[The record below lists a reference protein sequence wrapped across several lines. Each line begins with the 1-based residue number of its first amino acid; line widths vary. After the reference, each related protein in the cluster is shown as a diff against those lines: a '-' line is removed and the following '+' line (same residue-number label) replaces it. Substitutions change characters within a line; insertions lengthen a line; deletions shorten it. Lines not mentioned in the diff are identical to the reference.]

1 MRIQDG
7 KAVELGSN
15 RALRTIPLCFVAL
28 GFACGMVLPP
38 LLAQASPQVQQTP
51 ATATSPAATGRSG
64 GEAAAIQSRSANA
77 EVPDWQVAA
86 GGHKTFDVVSV
97 KPNNTPQG
105 PGTVNSNVPLGP
117 QNLFT
122 PTGGL
127 FTTQNWPVLQYIV
140 FAYKLTP
147 QQTDSIRSQ
156 LPKWSTSDRYDIQA
170 RAAGNPTKDEY
181 RLMMQALLTDRF
193 KLALHRETKQQP
205 VLALVLDKPGKLGP
219 HLQLHPPDQPC
230 PTTVPTGGGPIPT
243 IAGGFPEPC
252 GAFGGWPSTT
262 NPGQITAGARNMPM
276 SMVATTFSI
285 SQISGADKPVI
296 DRTGLTGNY
305 DFVFT
310 FSPQLPPGGDFQAD
324 PNGPTFLEAIKD
336 QLGLKLEQQT
346 GPVDSIVIDHIEQ
359 PSEN

>member
-1 MRIQDG
+1 
-7 KAVELGSN
+7 LCL
-15 RALRTIPLCFVAL
+15 ALFA
-28 GFACGMVLPP
+28 FACGAVIPQVA
-38 LLAQASPQVQQTP
+38 AQGSPQAQTP
-51 ATATSPAATGRSG
+51 ATGAASTAATGQPPATQSPAASSD
-64 GEAAAIQSRSANA
+64 ES
-77 EVPDWQVAA
+77 DWEIAA
-86 GGHKTFDVVSV
+86 GGRKSFDVASV
-97 KPNNTPQG
+97 KQNNTPQG
-105 PGTVNSNVPLGP
+105 PGTVHSNVPLGP

-127 FTTQNWPVLQYIV
+127 FTTQNFPVLQYII

-147 QQTDSIRSQ
+147 NQTDSIRTQ
-156 LPKWSTSDRYDIQA
+156 LPKWATSDRYDIEA
-170 RAAGNPTKDEY
+170 RAVGNPTKDQY
-181 RLMMQALLTDRF
+181 RLMMQDLLAARF
-193 KLALHRETKQQP
+193 KLALHHETKQQP

-219 HLQLHPPDQPC
+219 HLQLHPLDQPC

-252 GAFGGWPSTT
+252 GAFGAWPSTS
-262 NPGQITAGARNMPM
+262 NPGQLTAGARNMPM
-276 SMVATTFSI
+276 SMIATTFSI

-305 DFVFT
+305 DFVFS
-310 FSPQLPPGGDFQAD
+310 FSPELPPGADFQAD

-346 GPVDSIVIDHIEQ
+346 GPVETIVIDHIEQ